1 VSRTCPAGHPTTA
14 SDYCDTCGAPLGAEA
29 GGGLAGAGLAG
40 GGAAETGAAAASRP
54 AGNPA
59 CPHCQAPN
67 PAGALFCES
76 CGYDFTTGA
85 LPRGAAG
92 GASGEPATTPDATAG
107 AAPGAPT
114 MISPAPEPPGWVAEV
129 WVDPD
134 WYAEQDSEEPCPSSG
149 LPAVVPLTARGALI
163 GRRSSSRNV
172 YPEID
177 CSPDVGVSRRQAEL
191 STDGTR
197 WWIEDLESAN
207 GSYVG
212 SAAGPLPT
220 QPLTPGQRRE
230 LAEDDRVYVGAWSRI
245 VIRPST
251 EEERS
256 Q

>member
-1 VSRTCPAGHPTTA
+1 LQP
-14 SDYCDTCGAPLGAEA
+14 
-29 GGGLAGAGLAG
+29 
-40 GGAAETGAAAASRP
+40 
-54 AGNPA
+54 
-59 CPHCQAPN
+59 
-67 PAGALFCES
+67 
-76 CGYDFTTGA
+76 
-85 LPRGAAG
+85 
-92 GASGEPATTPDATAG
+92 
-107 AAPGAPT
+107 
-114 MISPAPEPPGWVAEV
+114 
-129 WVDPD
+129 
-134 WYAEQDSEEPCPSSG
+134 
-149 LPAVVPLTARGALI
+149 
-163 GRRSSSRNV
+163 
-172 YPEID
+172 
-177 CSPDVGVSRRQAEL
+177 RRQAEL